1 MERLEMGF
9 GPYAMVLP
17 PSRILAPIWALLK
30 TCFAGRQNV
39 LRALSVFSK
48 VVCAPSQLVLMHGEW
63 GGEREL
69 EREREA
75 ERTLFFQ
82 KQVCLLL
89 GNDTKEYLLNEVCF
103 PSGITASVDQSPLEI
118 AFGNS
123 EVPCNS
129 SDWSRAAPCW
139 KQHPS
144 CLWRSQAGDRWV
156 SRVPGGRFANPA
168 APSRFGVGLVG
179 NGFVSPEN

>member
-1 MERLEMGF
+1 MCLRGSVSPTMGSHPEWGQRQGVFSGGGWGRPVWKGWRLGF

-69 EREREA
+69 ERERGRENSVLPK
-75 ERTLFFQ
+75 TS
-82 KQVCLLL
+82 V
-89 GNDTKEYLLNEVCF
+89 
-103 PSGITASVDQSPLEI
+103 PSPWE
-118 AFGNS
+118 
-123 EVPCNS
+123 
-129 SDWSRAAPCW
+129 
-139 KQHPS
+139 
-144 CLWRSQAGDRWV
+144 
-156 SRVPGGRFANPA
+156 
-168 APSRFGVGLVG
+168 
-179 NGFVSPEN
+179 